1 MKSVQCPIPKQRYDR
16 IVLGHGSGGT
26 LTQSLIDEIFYPAF
40 NNPFL
45 QQQHDGTVLPLMS
58 QQIAFTT
65 DSFVVTPLFFPGG
78 NIGDLAINGTV
89 NDLLCCGATPLY
101 LSAGFIL
108 EEGLLLD
115 DLKKIVKSMAK
126 AAEKAGVTIVTGDTK
141 VVEKGKGDGVY
152 INTSGIGS
160 VQKNLRISPKNVTE
174 GDIVIVTGP
183 IGEHGICILSTRE
196 NLGFETKVKSDTASL
211 RSMVMNLLSG
221 VPNIHMLRDA
231 TRGGIASTLNEIAET
246 AQVSIE
252 LDESKI
258 PVSDAVLSACELLGL
273 DPLYVANEGV
283 LLVILPPEEAEDA
296 LRIIRNDPNG
306 TKAEIIGE
314 VVKGAAGEVYMNTLL
329 GSSRIVGRLSGE
341 QLPRIC

>member
-58 QQIAFTT
+58 QHIAFTT

-101 LSAGFIL
+101 LSVGFIL
-108 EEGLLLD
+108 EEGLPLN
-115 DLKKIVKSMAK
+115 DLKKIVQTMAK
-126 AAEKAGVTIVTGDTK
+126 AAENAGVTIVTGDTK
-141 VVEKGKGDGVY
+141 VVEKGKCDGVY

-160 VQKNLRISPKNVTE
+160 IQKNLRISPKNVTE
-174 GDIVIVTGP
+174 GDVVIVTGP

-196 NLGFETKVKSDTASL
+196 NLGFETKVKSDTVAL

-221 VPNIHMLRDA
+221 IPNIHMLRDT

-258 PVSDAVLSACELLGL
+258 SVSEAVLSACELLGL

-283 LLVILPPEEAEDA
+283 LLVILPPDEAEDA
-296 LRIIRNDPNG
+296 LRIIRSDPNG

-314 VVKGAAGEVYMNTLL
+314 VVKGTSGEVYMNTLL
-329 GSSRIVGRLSGE
+329 GASRIVGRLSGE

>member
-40 NNPFL
+40 NNSFL

-108 EEGLLLD
+108 EEGLPLN
-115 DLKKIVKSMAK
+115 DLKKIVNTMAK
-126 AAEKAGVTIVTGDTK
+126 AAEKAGVMIVTGDTK
-141 VVEKGKGDGVY
+141 VVEKGKCDGVY

-160 VQKNLRISPKNVTE
+160 IQKNLRISPKNVTE
-174 GDIVIVTGP
+174 GDIVIATGP

-196 NLGFETKVKSDTASL
+196 NLGFETKVKSDTAAL

-246 AQVSIE
+246 ARVSIE

-314 VVKGAAGEVYMNTLL
+314 VVKGPPGEVFMNTIL